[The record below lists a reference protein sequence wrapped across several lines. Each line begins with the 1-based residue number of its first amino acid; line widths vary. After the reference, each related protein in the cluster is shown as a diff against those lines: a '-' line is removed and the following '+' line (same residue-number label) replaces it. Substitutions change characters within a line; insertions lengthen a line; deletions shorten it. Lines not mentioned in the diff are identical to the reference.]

1 MPKLKNLSGEELIKI
16 FLTFNFIM
24 AAQKGSHIKLARI
37 KKDGTKQTLT
47 IPNHSEM
54 DKGTLKAI
62 YRQALRY
69 ISENELKYH
78 FYNE

>member
-16 FLTFNFIM
+16 FLNFNFIV

-37 KKDGTKQTLT
+37 QKDGVKQTLT
-47 IPNHSEM
+47 IPNHLEM

-69 ISENELKYH
+69 ISEDDLKFY